1 MTLRAVN
8 VYVTLDDLYVTRTQ
22 KQTVKNP
29 LLSELMEYDN
39 MSDNMIYLWCAIDL
53 VVASLIM

>member
-39 MSDNMIYLWCAIDL
+39 MSDNMIYSIFGVL
-53 VVASLIM
+53 LI